1 MAAMIFICSDFGA
14 QKHKVC
20 HCFHC
25 FPIYL
30 PCAAWF
36 GGGQTL
42 TSLAVVR
49 VALGQ
54 AVSPLR
60 EGPGQSESAENH
72 LRALFEV
79 LSS

>member
-1 MAAMIFICSDFGA
+1 M
-14 QKHKVC
+14 
-20 HCFHC
+20 
-25 FPIYL
+25 
-30 PCAAWF
+30 
-36 GGGQTL
+36 L
-42 TSLAVVR
+42 TSLAMAR

-72 LRALFEV
+72 LWALSEV

>member
-1 MAAMIFICSDFGA
+1 MAAVTICSDFGA
-14 QKHKVC
+14 PKHKVC

-25 FPIYL
+25 FPICL
-30 PCAAWF
+30 PCEAWF
-36 GGGQTL
+36 GGGQML
-42 TSLAVVR
+42 TSLAMAR

-72 LRALFEV
+72 LWALSEV